1 MYVYILESK
10 KYNDKIYIG
19 ITHDLRKRL
28 PIHNRGE
35 VPSTAP
41 RRPFDLIFYEA
52 FLYQEEALG
61 RERYFKT
68 TKGKVALRKMLS
80 KSLGSTL
87 QKNVL

>member
-35 VPSTAP
+35 VPSTAQY
-41 RRPFDLIFYEA
+41 RPWKIIVAIWLHNKDKA
-52 FLYQEEALG
+52 FILEKYLKTGSG
-61 RERYFKT
+61 RAF
-68 TKGKVALRKMLS
+68 TKKHFL
-80 KSLGSTL
+80 
-87 QKNVL
+87 